1 EGPLLDEFQTDDRTE
16 AAQEDVLSTNP
27 GPAWSGVARG
37 PRPPA
42 EGVRIIG
49 AEEAAAAI
57 ESGQVS
63 PRVPDDAPRFGDV
76 PEAPS
81 GPHPS
86 LRFPGS
92 DPAAVTK
99 PPVVDPPPPPPPPV
113 PPPTEAPAPSFA
125 SPSPP
130 PASWSGAF
138 DSKPLP
144 SDDPSGFW
152 DPPVVPTAAPGR
164 FEELV
169 AAAAKAEAE
178 AQAPVA
184 LGTEAPGAPPRPPA
198 PAPAPELREITRDHP
213 LTSNSGEWA
222 VASGLGGN
230 VGPPARSGGSR
241 PPAAEGGGRLPAGEG
256 RSLTGAGPG
265 PASPQSDWDRLT
277 GTTSGGR
284 SVGEGDGGSWE
295 FFDEPGEAGRPR
307 PAAASGA
314 SDDPP
319 TMSLPHWTEPPSGE
333 VPRILADSPA
343 PGAAADDEL
352 SAWSALSTGPRWR
365 DQPADW
371 DEADFHDTVL
381 DDREAR
387 LGALRDQ
394 PEVGEEGDLFSFD
407 DEAPPPPVPAAVG
420 QGRGATTQVRPTRK
434 SRGKAPGGGS
444 RSAGPVAPGGGPAG
458 SGGGGGGTDI
468 STRIVTGVIVAGVVL
483 AAAAIGPRALMLIVL
498 AAVTMAAAELFQS
511 LRTRGYQPAT
521 LLGLVGC
528 ASMVAGAYWRG
539 ETAFPLVLT
548 LMVIFSFL
556 WYLAGVVHAK
566 PTMNIAV
573 TLFAFLYV
581 GFLGSFA
588 ALFLRVPNEQGVGIL
603 LGAVIVTAGHDIGA
617 YLVGK
622 YMGKTPLAPELS
634 PNKTF
639 EGLVGGVLASVG
651 VSLLVVS
658 QIGPWDLGKAFWL
671 GVVVAITAPLGDLCE
686 SMIKRDLGVK
696 DMGKLLPG
704 HGGVLDRIDALLFVI
719 PATYYL
725 WSLLV

>member
-1 EGPLLDEFQTDDRTE
+1 MDEFQTDDRTE

-37 PRPPA
+37 PRPAA

-92 DPAAVTK
+92 DPSAVTK
-99 PPVVDPPPPPPPPV
+99 PPVVDPPPAPPPPV
-113 PPPTEAPAPSFA
+113 PPPTEAPGPSFA
-125 SPSPP
+125 PPSPA
-130 PASWSGAF
+130 ASWSGAF
-138 DSKPLP
+138 ESKPLA
-144 SDDPSGFW
+144 SDDPSSFW

-178 AQAPVA
+178 AQAQAPVA
-184 LGTEAPGAPPRPPA
+184 PHTDAPGAPPRPPA
-198 PAPAPELREITRDHP
+198 PPPAPELREITRDHP

-230 VGPPARSGGSR
+230 VGPPARGR
-241 PPAAEGGGRLPAGEG
+241 PSAEG
-256 RSLTGAGPG
+256 RSLPGAGPG
-265 PASPQSDWDRLT
+265 PGSPQSDWDRLT
-277 GTTSGGR
+277 GTTSGR
-284 SVGEGDGGSWE
+284 RPVGEGDGGSWE
-295 FFDEPGEAGRPR
+295 FFDEPGEAAGPQ
-307 PAAASGA
+307 PAAAPAASGG
-314 SDDPP
+314 SEGPP

-333 VPRILADSPA
+333 VPRILADGPA

-394 PEVGEEGDLFSFD
+394 PEEGEEGGPFSFD
-407 DEAPPPPVPAAVG
+407 EEAPPVPAAVG
-420 QGRGATTQVRPTRK
+420 QGRGTTTQVRPTRRP
-434 SRGKAPGGGS
+434 RGQATGGGS
-444 RSAGPVAPGGGPAG
+444 RRAGPVAPGGAPAG
-458 SGGGGGGTDI
+458 PGGSGGTDI

-483 AAAAIGPRALMLIVL
+483 AAAAIGPSALMIIVL

-539 ETAFPLVLT
+539 EAAFPLVLT

-588 ALFLRVPNEQGVGIL
+588 ALFLRVPDERGVGIL
-603 LGAVIVTAGHDIGA
+603 LGAVIVTAAHDIGA

-639 EGLVGGVLASVG
+639 EGLVGGVLASVA
-651 VSLLVVS
+651 VALLVVS
-658 QIGPWDLGKAFWL
+658 QIGPWDAGEAFWL

-725 WSLLV
+725 SVLLDVL

>member
-1 EGPLLDEFQTDDRTE
+1 MDEFQTDDRTE
-16 AAQEDVLSTNP
+16 AAHEALSTDP
-27 GPAWSGVARG
+27 GPAWTGVSRG

-57 ESGQVS
+57 QSGQVS
-63 PRVPDDAPRFGDV
+63 PRVPNDAPRFGDV
-76 PEAPS
+76 PETPP

-86 LRFPGS
+86 LRFPGT
-92 DPAAVTK
+92 DPAAVAK
-99 PPVVDPPPPPPPPV
+99 PPVVDPPPAAPPA
-113 PPPTEAPAPSFA
+113 APAPPESPARTFA
-125 SPSPP
+125 SASTAAP
-130 PASWSGAF
+130 SWSGAF
-138 DSKPLP
+138 DSKPLGA
-144 SDDPSGFW
+144 DDPSGFW
-152 DPPVVPTAAPGR
+152 DPPVVATASPGR

-169 AAAAKAEAE
+169 AAAGRAEAE
-178 AQAPVA
+178 AQA
-184 LGTEAPGAPPRPPA
+184 TAPRGASPEPFRVQQSPP
-198 PAPAPELREITRDHP
+198 PAPELREITRDHP
-213 LTSNSGEWA
+213 LTSNPVSGEWA

-230 VGPPARSGGSR
+230 IAPGAQERRPAAGGDSR
-241 PPAAEGGGRLPAGEG
+241 PPADG
-256 RSLTGAGPG
+256 RSLRGQSSGPTS
-265 PASPQSDWDRLT
+265 AQSDWDRLT
-277 GTTSGGR
+277 GPTSGR
-284 SVGEGDGGSWE
+284 RPVGEGDEGSWE
-295 FFDEPGEAGRPR
+295 FFDEQGDAGEPQPVAGST
-307 PAAASGA
+307 ASE
-314 SDDPP
+314 DQH

-333 VPRILADSPA
+333 VPRILAEGGP

-387 LGALRDQ
+387 LGALRDE
-394 PEVGEEGDLFSFD
+394 PEHGEEGDIFAF
-407 DEAPPPPVPAAVG
+407 EEAVAPPAPQPVG
-420 QGRGATTQVRPTRK
+420 QGRGTATRVRPN
-434 SRGKAPGGGS
+434 RGRGQAP
-444 RSAGPVAPGGGPAG
+444 RGGPRSTG
-458 SGGGGGGTDI
+458 GPGELGGGGDGSGAAGGTDI
-468 STRIVTGVIVAGVVL
+468 STRVVTGVIAAGVVL
-483 AAAAIGPRALMLIVL
+483 AAAAIGPRALLLIVI
-498 AAVTMAAAELFQS
+498 AAVTMAGAELFQA
-511 LRTRGYQPAT
+511 LRARGYQPAT

-539 ETAFPLVLT
+539 ESAFPLVLT

-573 TLFAFLYV
+573 SLFAFVYV

-588 ALFLRVPNEQGVGIL
+588 ALFLRVPDERGVGIL

-622 YMGKTPLAPELS
+622 YWGKTPLAPELS

-639 EGLVGGVLASVG
+639 EGLVGGVLASVA

-658 QIGPWDLGKAFWL
+658 RIGPWDAGKAFWL
-671 GVVVAITAPLGDLCE
+671 GVVVAIAAPLGDLCE

-725 WSLLV
+725 WLLLV

>member
-1 EGPLLDEFQTDDRTE
+1 LDEFPTDDRTK
-16 AAQEDVLSTNP
+16 AAKDELSTDP

-37 PRPPA
+37 PRPAA

-81 GPHPS
+81 GPHPP
-86 LRFPGS
+86 LRFPGT
-92 DPAAVTK
+92 DPSAVQK
-99 PPVVDPPPPPPPPV
+99 PPVVVPDPPPAPPEP
-113 PPPTEAPAPSFA
+113 PAPGSAWAAAFEA
-125 SPSPP
+125 RPL
-130 PASWSGAF
+130 GA
-138 DSKPLP
+138 
-144 SDDPSGFW
+144 DDPSGFW
-152 DPPVVPTAAPGR
+152 DPPVVATAPPGR

-178 AQAPVA
+178 ASGDAAGPASQ
-184 LGTEAPGAPPRPPA
+184 PPLSA
-198 PAPAPELREITRDHP
+198 ELREITPDRP
-213 LTSNSGEWA
+213 LTSDPVSGEWA
-222 VASGLGGN
+222 VSSGLGGN
-230 VGPPARSGGSR
+230 VGPLGGDSRSVGAPSPA
-241 PPAAEGGGRLPAGEG
+241 PAA
-256 RSLTGAGPG
+256 
-265 PASPQSDWDRLT
+265 PQSDWDRLT
-277 GTTSGGR
+277 GPRSGR
-284 SVGEGDGGSWE
+284 TPVGEGEGGSWE
-295 FFDEPGEAGRPR
+295 FSEASQKGRDPAP
-307 PAAASGA
+307 PAATPASA
-314 SDDPP
+314 ESPS
-319 TMSLPHWTEPPSGE
+319 TMSLPHWTDPPTGE
-333 VPRILADSPA
+333 VPRILADA
-343 PGAAADDEL
+343 PPPAAAPAAGDDEL

-371 DEADFHDTVL
+371 DEADFSDTVL

-394 PEVGEEGDLFSFD
+394 PDDDGELFF
-407 DEAPPPPVPAAVG
+407 DEAPVPAATAPTAAAAR
-420 QGRGATTQVRPTRK
+420 GRGTATQARPATR
-434 SRGKAPGGGS
+434 RGRPGAGGPGGPPGAP
-444 RSAGPVAPGGGPAG
+444 AGPGGP
-458 SGGGGGGTDI
+458 GGGGGGGGGSDL
-468 STRIVTGVIVAGVVL
+468 STRVVTGVIAAGVLL
-483 AAAAIGPRALMLIVL
+483 AATAIGSTALVLLVTAAIA
-498 AAVTMAAAELFQS
+498 MAGAEMFQA

-528 ASMVAGAYWRG
+528 GAMVLAAYNYG
-539 ETAFPLVLT
+539 LAAFPLVLT

-573 TLFAFLYV
+573 TLFAFIYV

-588 ALFLRVPNEQGVGIL
+588 ALFLGYPDELGVGIL
-603 LGAVIVTAGHDIGA
+603 LGAVICTAAHDIGA

-622 YMGKTPLAPELS
+622 YWGKTPLAPELS

-639 EGLVGGVLASVG
+639 EGLVGGVLASVFIG
-651 VSLLVVS
+651 LLIVSR
-658 QIGPWDLGKAFWL
+658 IGPWDAGKAFWL
-671 GVVVAITAPLGDLCE
+671 GVVVAIAAPLGDLCE

-719 PATYYL
+719 PAVYYL
-725 WSLLV
+725 SVLLDIPF

>member
-1 EGPLLDEFQTDDRTE
+1 MDEFPTDDRTK
-16 AAQEDVLSTNP
+16 AAKDELSTDP
-27 GPAWSGVARG
+27 GPAWSGVTRG
-37 PRPPA
+37 PRPAA

-63 PRVPDDAPRFGDV
+63 ARVPDDAPRFGDV

-86 LRFPGS
+86 LRFPGT
-92 DPAAVTK
+92 DPSAVQK
-99 PPVVDPPPPPPPPV
+99 PPVIVPDPPPEPAPPPPPPAAE
-113 PPPTEAPAPSFA
+113 PTWAAAFEARPL
-125 SPSPP
+125 
-130 PASWSGAF
+130 GA
-138 DSKPLP
+138 
-144 SDDPSGFW
+144 DDPSAFW
-152 DPPVVPTAAPGR
+152 DPPVVATAPPGR

-169 AAAAKAEAE
+169 AAAARAEAE
-178 AQAPVA
+178 AAGDPSGSASQ
-184 LGTEAPGAPPRPPA
+184 PPPSA
-198 PAPAPELREITRDHP
+198 ELREITPDRP
-213 LTSNSGEWA
+213 LTSDPVSGEWA

-230 VGPPARSGGSR
+230 VGPST
-241 PPAAEGGGRLPAGEG
+241 GGGR
-256 RSLTGAGPG
+256 SLGAPTPG

-277 GTTSGGR
+277 GPSSGR
-284 SVGEGDGGSWE
+284 RPVGEGDRGSWE
-295 FFDEPGEAGRPR
+295 FFEGAEPGPTSP
-307 PAAASGA
+307 PAAAA
-314 SDDPP
+314 SSEAQS
-319 TMSLPHWTEPPSGE
+319 TMSLPHWTDPPTGE
-333 VPRILADSPA
+333 VPRILGDAPPPA
-343 PGAAADDEL
+343 AAPAADDEL

-371 DEADFHDTVL
+371 DEADFSDTVL

-394 PEVGEEGDLFSFD
+394 PDIDDESELFAF
-407 DEAPPPPVPAAVG
+407 DEAPAPVAPTPAAAAR
-420 QGRGATTQVRPTRK
+420 GRSTATQVRPPARRPRPG
-434 SRGKAPGGGS
+434 SPGPGGPP
-444 RSAGPVAPGGGPAG
+444 AGPLGAGGPGG
-458 SGGGGGGTDI
+458 GGGGGGTDM
-468 STRIVTGVIVAGVVL
+468 STRVVTGVIAAGVVL
-483 AAAAIGPRALMLIVL
+483 AATAIGSTALVLLVL
-498 AAVTMAAAELFQS
+498 AAITMAGAEMFQA

-528 ASMVAGAYWRG
+528 GSMVLAAYNYG
-539 ETAFPLVLT
+539 LAAFPLVLT

-573 TLFAFLYV
+573 TLFAFVYV

-588 ALFLRVPNEQGVGIL
+588 ALFLAIPGERGVGLL
-603 LGAVIVTAGHDIGA
+603 LGAVICTAAHDIGA

-622 YMGKTPLAPELS
+622 YWGKTPLAPELS

-639 EGLVGGVLASVG
+639 EGLVGGVLASVFIALVI
-651 VSLLVVS
+651 VSR
-658 QIGPWDLGKAFWL
+658 IGPWDAGKAFWL
-671 GVVVAITAPLGDLCE
+671 GVVVAIAAPLGDLCE

-704 HGGVLDRIDALLFVI
+704 HGGVLDRIDALLFVV

-725 WSLLV
+725 AVLLFDRGF

>member
-1 EGPLLDEFQTDDRTE
+1 MDEFPTDDRTQ
-16 AAQEDVLSTNP
+16 AAKDELSTDP

-37 PRPPA
+37 PRPAA

-57 ESGQVS
+57 ESGHVS

-81 GPHPS
+81 GPHPP
-86 LRFPGS
+86 LRFPGT
-92 DPAAVTK
+92 DPSAVQK
-99 PPVVDPPPPPPPPV
+99 PPVIVPEPPPEP
-113 PPPTEAPAPSFA
+113 APAPA
-125 SPSPP
+125 PEPSW
-130 PASWSGAF
+130 AAAF
-138 DSKPLP
+138 DSRPLGA
-144 SDDPSGFW
+144 DDPSAFW
-152 DPPVVPTAAPGR
+152 DPPVVATAPPGR

-169 AAAAKAEAE
+169 AAAARAEAE
-178 AQAPVA
+178 AT
-184 LGTEAPGAPPRPPA
+184 GDPA
-198 PAPAPELREITRDHP
+198 GSAAQSPSSGELREITPDRP
-213 LTSNSGEWA
+213 LTSNPVSGEWA

-230 VGPPARSGGSR
+230 VGPSGGS
-241 PPAAEGGGRLPAGEG
+241 GRNL
-256 RSLTGAGPG
+256 GAPTPG

-277 GTTSGGR
+277 GPSSGR
-284 SVGEGDGGSWE
+284 RPVGEREGGSWE
-295 FFDEPGEAGRPR
+295 FFDESEPGRDPAPPA
-307 PAAASGA
+307 PAAPSSQGP
-314 SDDPP
+314 S
-319 TMSLPHWTEPPSGE
+319 TMALPHWTDPPTGE
-333 VPRILADSPA
+333 VPRILGDSP
-343 PGAAADDEL
+343 PPAAAPAAGDDEL

-371 DEADFHDTVL
+371 DEADFSDTVL

-394 PEVGEEGDLFSFD
+394 PDVD
-407 DEAPPPPVPAAVG
+407 DEADLFPSDQAPAPTAAAPAAAAR
-420 QGRGATTQVRPTRK
+420 GRGTATQVRPTAR
-434 SRGKAPGGGS
+434 RARPGAGPGGPPG
-444 RSAGPVAPGGGPAG
+444 AGPPGAGGPGGPGG
-458 SGGGGGGTDI
+458 DGGGGGPTDL
-468 STRIVTGVIVAGVVL
+468 STRVVTGVIAAGVLL
-483 AAAAIGPRALMLIVL
+483 AATAIGSTALVL
-498 AAVTMAAAELFQS
+498 LVAAAVTMAGAEMFQA

-528 ASMVAGAYWRG
+528 GAMVLAAYNYG
-539 ETAFPLVLT
+539 LAAFPLVLT

-588 ALFLRVPNEQGVGIL
+588 ALFLAIPDEDGVGL
-603 LGAVIVTAGHDIGA
+603 LIGAVICTAAHDIGA

-622 YMGKTPLAPELS
+622 YWGKTPLAPELS

-639 EGLVGGVLASVG
+639 EGLVGGVLASVFIG
-651 VSLLVVS
+651 LLIVSR
-658 QIGPWDLGKAFWL
+658 IGPWDAGKAFWL
-671 GVVVAITAPLGDLCE
+671 GVVVAIAAPLGDLCE

-725 WSLLV
+725 AVLLFDSGL

>member
-1 EGPLLDEFQTDDRTE
+1 MDEFPTDDRTK
-16 AAQEDVLSTNP
+16 AAKDELSTDP

-37 PRPPA
+37 PRPAA

-63 PRVPDDAPRFGDV
+63 ARVPNDAPRFGDV

-81 GPHPS
+81 GPHPP
-86 LRFPGS
+86 LRFPGT
-92 DPAAVTK
+92 DPSAVQK
-99 PPVVDPPPPPPPPV
+99 PAVVVPEPPPAPEPPPP
-113 PPPTEAPAPSFA
+113 APAAEPSWA
-125 SPSPP
+125 
-130 PASWSGAF
+130 AAF
-138 DSKPLP
+138 DAKPLGA
-144 SDDPSGFW
+144 DDPSAFW
-152 DPPVVPTAAPGR
+152 DPPVVATAPPGR

-178 AQAPVA
+178 AAGDPAGSASQ
-184 LGTEAPGAPPRPPA
+184 PPPSA
-198 PAPAPELREITRDHP
+198 ELREITPDRP
-213 LTSNSGEWA
+213 LTSDPLSGEWA

-230 VGPPARSGGSR
+230 VGP
-241 PPAAEGGGRLPAGEG
+241 GGGVG
-256 RSLTGAGPG
+256 RTVGAPSPG
-265 PASPQSDWDRLT
+265 PAPPQSDWDRLT
-277 GTTSGGR
+277 GPRSGR
-284 SVGEGDGGSWE
+284 RPVGDREGGSWE
-295 FFDEPGEAGRPR
+295 FFDESETGREP
-307 PAAASGA
+307 PPKAAA
-314 SDDPP
+314 PP
-319 TMSLPHWTEPPSGE
+319 PAESPSTMSLPHWTDPPTGE
-333 VPRILADSPA
+333 VPRILADSP
-343 PGAAADDEL
+343 PPAATPAGDDEL

-371 DEADFHDTVL
+371 DEADFSDTVL

-394 PEVGEEGDLFSFD
+394 PDDDDGELFAF
-407 DEAPPPPVPAAVG
+407 DEAPAPAAPAPAAAAAR
-420 QGRGATTQVRPTRK
+420 GRGTATQVRPPAR
-434 SRGKAPGGGS
+434 RARQGPPGPGGPP
-444 RSAGPVAPGGGPAG
+444 AGPAG
-458 SGGGGGGTDI
+458 GPGGGGGGGSATDL
-468 STRIVTGVIVAGVVL
+468 STRVVTGVIAAGVLL
-483 AAAAIGPRALMLIVL
+483 AATAIGSTALVLLVL
-498 AAVTMAAAELFQS
+498 AAVTMAGAEMFQA

-528 ASMVAGAYWRG
+528 GSMVLAAYNYG
-539 ETAFPLVLT
+539 LAAFPLVLT

-573 TLFAFLYV
+573 TIFAFVYV

-588 ALFLRVPNEQGVGIL
+588 ALFLAIPNDEGVGLL
-603 LGAVIVTAGHDIGA
+603 LGAVICTAAHDIGA

-622 YMGKTPLAPELS
+622 YWGKTPLAPELS

-639 EGLVGGVLASVG
+639 EGLVGGVLASVFIALVI
-651 VSLLVVS
+651 VSR
-658 QIGPWDLGKAFWL
+658 IGPWDAGKAFWL
-671 GVVVAITAPLGDLCE
+671 GVIVAIAAPLGDLCE

-725 WSLLV
+725 AVLLFDGGL